1 MIICARSPPLSKEF
15 DDKITE
21 KRKNQG
27 NDHVGNG
34 NNVFNRPKQTIFL
47 SQPRMIEFTHQQIRV
62 KKKDDKTDFKDK
74 FPTIVQIFP
83 WGFVFLIASH
93 V

>member
-1 MIICARSPPLSKEF
+1 
-15 DDKITE
+15 
-21 KRKNQG
+21 
-27 NDHVGNG
+27 
-34 NNVFNRPKQTIFL
+34 
-47 SQPRMIEFTHQQIRV
+47 MIEFTHQQIRV